1 MNLAI
6 ERLTSA
12 PVCAQPVE
20 IVERKGKGHPD
31 TICDRAAEELSISL
45 SRYYIEKF
53 GRVLHHNVDKCVL
66 AGGKSDVAFGR
77 GKVTSPIYL
86 LLVGRATS
94 QIGETAVPI
103 GELAIDGT
111 KRWLKETFRFLDI
124 ERDIEIEYMIKPGS
138 IDLVAAFE
146 KELKVPLANDTSI
159 GVSFAPFSETERLVK
174 EVEKYLNSR
183 ETKEAHP
190 YIGEDIKVMGVRIGE
205 EIRLTVAV
213 AFISHLVPS
222 LNDYIETKGN
232 LTSMISNFCSGVVSK
247 KVSVNINSAD
257 VVEKGVVYI
266 TATGTSAESGD
277 DGQVGRGNRVGGL
290 ITPYRPMTLEAT
302 AGKNAISHVGKLY
315 NIAAHNIAHSLTSQ
329 DGINEAYCYL
339 VSQIGRPITEPQI
352 VDLKVR
358 SELSEDKIRQ
368 TVERV
373 VELELKG
380 LPFLWERVIN
390 REFELF

>member
-1 MNLAI
+1 MNLTI
-6 ERLTSA
+6 ERLTST

-45 SRYYIEKF
+45 SRYYLEKF
-53 GRVLHHNVDKCVL
+53 GRVLHHNVDKCIL
-66 AGGKSDVAFGR
+66 AGGKSDVSFGR

-111 KRWLKETFRFLDI
+111 KQWLRETFRFLDI
-124 ERDIEIEYMIKPGS
+124 DKDIEIDYRIKPGS

-174 EVEKYLNSR
+174 EVERYLNSR

-213 AFISHLVPS
+213 AFISHLIPS
-222 LNDYIETKGN
+222 LKDYIETKTD
-232 LTSMISNFCSGVVSK
+232 LISMLNNFCSSIVSK
-247 KVSVNINSAD
+247 KVSVNVNTAD
-257 VVEKGVVYI
+257 VVEKGAVYI

-315 NIAAHNIAHSLTSQ
+315 NIAAYNIAQRLTSQ
-329 DGINEAYCYL
+329 DGIHEGYCYL

-358 SELSEDKIRQ
+358 SELSEDEIRQ
-368 TVERV
+368 TVESV

-380 LPFLWERVIN
+380 LPFLWKRVIN